1 MDKITFEQL
10 PTATTKRQ
18 LLSGVKTVFNKQIES
33 KMRILANYLID
44 RVLEIQNEAIKKGL
58 NINQENVI
66 LIMEHKN
73 IIK

>member
-44 RVLEIQNEAIKKGL
+44 RVLEIQNEAIKKRRIASS
-58 NINQENVI
+58 NNVTKLGI
-66 LIMEHKN
+66 R
-73 IIK
+73 